1 MVRRTGADAVTAGAG
16 ARSRRVADRAGAA
29 PAERPASLW
38 EHRLLAGFFVTLVI
52 PGNFSVAGF
61 SLSAS
66 RLFLLLAFVPL
77 FLQWF
82 RGRAWR
88 ITASD
93 IGILLY
99 CFWIWVAILVVHG
112 PSRVPFAGIQ
122 FVEMFG
128 GYLVGR
134 TLVRSAEGYRTFVR
148 YLFWT
153 MAFLFPFALTE
164 FLTGWSPLR
173 AISEAFLTVEE
184 RNINRQPRLGFVERV
199 QGPFAH
205 SILFGLFCSLGVANF
220 FFVFREALVKRVA
233 RVGMA
238 LVMIFTS
245 LSSAPFL
252 VAGLQLL
259 MMGWDRLFAFM
270 RARWVVLVALGLV
283 VIVTLEIFAEG
294 GVLGFVFETFLL
306 VPQTGYFRLV
316 TLEFG
321 TQSVLNHPFFGV
333 GQGEWV
339 RPYWRGHPTID
350 NFWLAIAVRY
360 GLPTLVFLWLGIA
373 CNARAILL
381 RTDLDPEEQRQ
392 RRGYLIALTGLV
404 MILASVSI
412 WGPVST
418 FVLTYFGA
426 GVWFYARDPVPVD
439 PSRLPAARPAPG
451 AERTVPRPGLPA
463 RPGRGTPPAS
473 RPPGSTPG
481 SRPDRR
487 AGRAGA
493 RRAPEGKGRGG

>member
-1 MVRRTGADAVTAGAG
+1 MVRRTGAEAVTAGAG
-16 ARSRRVADRAGAA
+16 TPSRRAAARAAAA
-29 PAERPASLW
+29 PAERPASRW

-52 PGNFSVAGF
+52 PGSFSVAGF
-61 SLSAS
+61 TLSAS

-77 FLQWF
+77 FLHWF

-88 ITASD
+88 ITAGD
-93 IGILLY
+93 VGILLY
-99 CFWIWVAILVVHG
+99 CFWIWVALFAVHG
-112 PSRVPFAGIQ
+112 PGRVPFAGIQ

-134 TLVRSAEGYRTFVR
+134 TLVRSAEDYRTFVR

-153 MAFLFPFALTE
+153 MAFLFPFALAE

-184 RNINRQPRLGFVERV
+184 RTINLQPRLGFVERV

-220 FFVFREALVKRVA
+220 FFVFREALVKRLA

-252 VAGLQLL
+252 VAGLQLI

-270 RARWVVLVALGLV
+270 RARWVVLVAIGLAV
-283 VIVTLEIFAEG
+283 VVALEILVEG
-294 GVLGFVFETFLL
+294 GALGFVFETFLL
-306 VPQTGYFRLV
+306 VPKTGYFRLV
-316 TLEFG
+316 TLEYG
-321 TQSVLNHPFFGV
+321 VLSVLNHPFFGI

-360 GLPTLVFLWLGIA
+360 GLPALVFLWFGIA
-373 CNARAILL
+373 CNVVAILR
-381 RTDLDPEEQRQ
+381 RTGLDPDEQRQ
-392 RRGYLIALTGLV
+392 RRGYLIALAGLL
-404 MILASVSI
+404 MILVSVSL

-418 FVLTYFGA
+418 FVLTYVGA
-426 GVWFYARDPVPVD
+426 GVWFYARDPVSAG
-439 PSRLPAARPAPG
+439 SRLERPPRG
-451 AERTVPRPGLPA
+451 GEDDRPRPGARA
-463 RPGRGTPPAS
+463 RPVRTTRLPP
-473 RPPGSTPG
+473 R
-481 SRPDRR
+481 
-487 AGRAGA
+487 GA
-493 RRAPEGKGRGG
+493 RARRPGG

>member
-1 MVRRTGADAVTAGAG
+1 MVRRTGAEAVTAGAG
-16 ARSRRVADRAGAA
+16 TPSRRAAARAAAA
-29 PAERPASLW
+29 PAERPASRW

-52 PGNFSVAGF
+52 PGSFSVAGF
-61 SLSAS
+61 TLSAS

-77 FLQWF
+77 FLHWF

-88 ITASD
+88 ITAGD
-93 IGILLY
+93 VGILLY
-99 CFWIWVAILVVHG
+99 CFWIWVALFAVHG
-112 PSRVPFAGIQ
+112 PGRVPFAGIQ

-134 TLVRSAEGYRTFVR
+134 TLVRSAEDYRTFVR

-153 MAFLFPFALTE
+153 MAFLFPFALAE

-184 RNINRQPRLGFVERV
+184 RTINLQPRLGFVERV

-220 FFVFREALVKRVA
+220 FFVFREALVKRLA

-252 VAGLQLL
+252 VAGLQLI

-270 RARWVVLVALGLV
+270 RARWVVLVAIGLAV
-283 VIVTLEIFAEG
+283 VVSLEILVEG
-294 GVLGFVFETFLL
+294 GALGFVFETFLL

-316 TLEFG
+316 TLEYG
-321 TQSVLNHPFFGV
+321 VLSVLNHPFFGI

-360 GLPTLVFLWLGIA
+360 GLPALVFLWFGIA
-373 CNARAILL
+373 CNVVAILR
-381 RTDLDPEEQRQ
+381 RTGLDPDEQRQ
-392 RRGYLIALTGLV
+392 RRGYLIALAGLL
-404 MILASVSI
+404 MILVSVSL

-418 FVLTYFGA
+418 FVLTYVGA
-426 GVWFYARDPVPVD
+426 GVWFYARDPVSAG
-439 PSRLPAARPAPG
+439 SRRERPPRG
-451 AERTVPRPGLPA
+451 GEDDRPRPGARA
-463 RPGRGTPPAS
+463 RPVRTTRLPP
-473 RPPGSTPG
+473 R
-481 SRPDRR
+481 
-487 AGRAGA
+487 GA
-493 RRAPEGKGRGG
+493 RARRPGG